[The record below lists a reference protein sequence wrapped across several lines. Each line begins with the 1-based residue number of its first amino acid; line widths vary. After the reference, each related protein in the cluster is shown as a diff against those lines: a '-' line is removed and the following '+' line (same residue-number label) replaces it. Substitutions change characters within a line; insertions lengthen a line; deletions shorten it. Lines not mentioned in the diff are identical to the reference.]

1 MPAKTARSDADNL
14 KRLEELRPAY
24 ERLRTEAIRAE
35 GDIERL
41 TAELEAA
48 RRLAREELGTDD
60 EAAIAALIAQ
70 ARTENTARVE
80 AFADL
85 VRGLEDRLAKLEGEG

>member
-1 MPAKTARSDADNL
+1 MAADKGRSDADNL

-41 TAELEAA
+41 TAELDAA
-48 RRLAREELGTDD
+48 RKLARDELGTDD
-60 EAAIAALIAQ
+60 EAAIAGLIAE
-70 ARTENTARVE
+70 AHAENTARLE
-80 AFADL
+80 AFGTL
-85 VRGLEDRLAKLEGEG
+85 VRRLEERLTKLEREG

>member
-1 MPAKTARSDADNL
+1 MAAETGRSDADNL

-35 GDIERL
+35 SDIERL

-60 EAAIAALIAQ
+60 EAALARLIEE
-70 ARTENTARVE
+70 ARLENTARVE
-80 AFADL
+80 AFGDL
-85 VRGLEDRLAKLEGEG
+85 VRGLEARLAKLESEG